1 MEMPGLDYDWTF
13 VLHDAEA
20 VRSWSVAI
28 AETTLSA
35 LAAGTSVEAWMST
48 FAQIRCA
55 QIVAAWQSALPEPFR
70 DKVALVQLGSAARRE
85 DLLGS
90 DLDHAVLAS
99 DEDSAAAVVPHLY
112 TFIRVMSSVLCPPC
126 EGFVM
131 ATNPRWIGTEAS
143 WQTRVQQYLSYPDWD
158 HARYLFMLMDS
169 RVYGR
174 AREWDEVVL
183 PVRAAIRSSSF
194 LGWEMAH
201 LGIRGTVGLGPFRRM
216 VLDQV
221 GERKVFSV
229 KERFVAPMIHAIR
242 LLAITT
248 GVNRLSTRERCA
260 DLAAAGVLTESEA
273 TEVMAAV
280 SFGWSLRLRSHAKAV
295 LEGNPMRDWVEG
307 GRLTQ
312 EDQAELREHLRVA
325 KELEHMVCRRFPKPR

>member
-1 MEMPGLDYDWTF
+1 MPGLDYDWTF
-13 VLHDAEA
+13 VLHDSQAL
-20 VRSWSVAI
+20 RNWSVAV
-28 AETTLSA
+28 AEMTVSA
-35 LAAGTSVEAWMST
+35 LATGTSVEAWMSA
-48 FAQIRCA
+48 FARIRCA
-55 QIVAAWQSALPEPFR
+55 QIVSAWHSALPDPLR
-70 DKVALVQLGSAARRE
+70 DKVTLVQLGSAARRE

-143 WQTRVQQYLSYPDWD
+143 WQTRVQQYLSHPDWD
-158 HARYLFMLMDS
+158 HARYLFMLVDS
-169 RVYGR
+169 RVHAR

-183 PVRAAIRSSSF
+183 PVRTAIESSSF
-194 LGWEMAH
+194 LRWEMAH
-201 LGIRGTVGLGPFRRM
+201 LGIRGTVGLGPFGRV

-229 KERFVAPMIHAIR
+229 KERLVAPMVHSIR
-242 LLAITT
+242 LLAMSAGIT
-248 GVNRLSTRERCA
+248 RLSTRERCA
-260 DLAAAGVLTESEA
+260 ELAALGVLTQGEA

-280 SFGWSLRLRSHAKAV
+280 SFAWSLRLRSHAKAV
-295 LEGNPMRDWVEG
+295 LDGNPLRDWVDA
-307 GRLTQ
+307 GRLSQ
-312 EDQAELREHLRVA
+312 EEQAELREHLRVA